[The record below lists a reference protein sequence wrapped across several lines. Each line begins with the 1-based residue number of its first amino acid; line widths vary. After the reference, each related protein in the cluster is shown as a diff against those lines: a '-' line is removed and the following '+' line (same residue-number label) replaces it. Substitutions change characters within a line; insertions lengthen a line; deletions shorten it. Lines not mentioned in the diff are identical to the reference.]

1 MVSKVGKGT
10 EKMTDSQ
17 FEVFM
22 MHGGMMS
29 EGLKSEEAIALIL
42 EMGMASEDIAW
53 LMRHIAVSNAA
64 KKIARDRIQ

>member
-1 MVSKVGKGT
+1 
-10 EKMTDSQ
+10 MTDSQ

-22 MHGGMMS
+22 MHRGMMS

-42 EMGMASEDIAW
+42 KMGMAAEDIAW
-53 LMRHIAVSNAA
+53 LVRHIAVSNAA